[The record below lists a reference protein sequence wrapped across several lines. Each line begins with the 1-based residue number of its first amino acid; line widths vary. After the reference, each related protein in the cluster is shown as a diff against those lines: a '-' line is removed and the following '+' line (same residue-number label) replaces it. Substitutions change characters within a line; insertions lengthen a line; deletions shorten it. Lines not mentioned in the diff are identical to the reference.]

1 MARKSG
7 GILAAIGEGLSLGG
21 KKYEEYLERKKKEE
35 KAETLKDSIR
45 EIIGY
50 KTGGSI
56 DPQNLK
62 AGVTA
67 DDPVSLIA
75 GMVDT
80 ETGDLSNFGKLMLKA
95 EIANRQQER
104 FYQYEADKYAREYQ
118 PDYSQLLDVGTKEN
132 PSKNQFK
139 NFEALYGVKLSE
151 QAQRQIIMDLIE
163 GKNPLKHTPVYIGK
177 TGGLGDDTARRIPV
191 IGGMFKNWEGF
202 GARET
207 YDLK

>member
-21 KKYEEYLERKKKEE
+21 RKYEEYLGRKKKEE

-50 KTGGSI
+50 KTSGSI

-62 AGVTA
+62 AGVAA

-80 ETGDLSNFGKLMLKA
+80 ETGDLSNFGKLMLQA
-95 EIANRQQER
+95 EIKNKQLEKL
-104 FYQYEADKYAREYQ
+104 YQYEEDKYAREYQ
-118 PDYSQLLDVGTKEN
+118 PDYSQLLYLGTKEN
-132 PSKNQFK
+132 PSKNKFK
-139 NFEALYGVKLSE
+139 NFEALYGGKLSE
-151 QAQRQIIMDLIE
+151 QAKRQIIMDLIQ
-163 GKNPLKHTPVYIGK
+163 GKNPLVHKALPSGK
-177 TGGLGDDTARRIPV
+177 R
-191 IGGMFKNWEGF
+191 EGWPWD
-202 GARET
+202 RKDI
-207 YDLK
+207 YDLQ